1 MILVFYLNVFHEKC
15 EINVRYPMSLMSASF
30 AYKVHI
36 SNKTMSELQNLH
48 QMHKTWNGALSLNYF
63 DFSWTW
69 DIVSNLNWSEDF
81 LEVFNCKHNSAPIQ
95 FPWIYSV
102 HLIPICLLVTFADF
116 FKGIIEQQVQLLKT
130 RNSFFSVTTKE
141 SACRQTT
148 RMKWEKTI
156 WQRQFFILRILI
168 LKTLE
173 SQIRRG
179 ASK

>member
-116 FKGIIEQQVQLLKT
+116 FKGIIEQQVQRLKT
-130 RNSFFSVTTKE
+130 RNFFFQSQQRPRSAKRE
-141 SACRQTT
+141 SGWREKNLLTITFTFNSDLNLKCR
-148 RMKWEKTI
+148 K
-156 WQRQFFILRILI
+156 
-168 LKTLE
+168 
-173 SQIRRG
+173 
-179 ASK
+179 